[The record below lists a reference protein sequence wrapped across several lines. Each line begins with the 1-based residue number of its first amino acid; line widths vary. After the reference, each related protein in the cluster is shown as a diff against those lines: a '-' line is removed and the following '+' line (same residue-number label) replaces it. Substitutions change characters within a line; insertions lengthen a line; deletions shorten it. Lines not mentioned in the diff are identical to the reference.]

1 VADAVPPA
9 SPEQIG
15 APPERKLIAPLW
27 HTILFVLI
35 ILGLSALSYSAT
47 RRLLTSSSAGT
58 MPGSARMF
66 TYAATLVEEWVL
78 FLYVYLGVRVRGS
91 TIRERIN
98 ARWANAGAVWRDIG
112 IAALVWLGFVLIEVS
127 SSVIFRAAN
136 GPGAKVVKELTPHTL
151 LELPLW
157 ILVSISAGFCEE
169 FIFRGYLQEQCKR
182 FTGSAAAAVTIQ
194 AVFFGLGHGYQGWS
208 LMLTIFFIGLLFGIT
223 AALRTSLAPTMLAH
237 GWADSIVG
245 IGAYALHALHRM

>member
-1 VADAVPPA
+1 MADAIPPA
-9 SPEQIG
+9 SPGHME

-35 ILGLSALSYSAT
+35 ILGLSALSYRAT

-78 FLYVYLGVRVRGS
+78 FLYVYLGMRSRGS

-98 ARWANAGAVWRDIG
+98 ARWANAHAVWRDIG
-112 IAALVWLGFVLIEVS
+112 IAALVWLGFIVIEGG
-127 SSVIFRAAN
+127 SSVIFRTAN

-182 FTGSAAAAVTIQ
+182 FTGSAAAVTIQ
-194 AVFFGLGHGYQGWS
+194 AVFFGLGHGYQGWT
-208 LMLTIFFIGLLFGIT
+208 LMLTIFLIGLLFGIA
-223 AALRTSLAPTMLAH
+223 AALRKSLAPTMLAH
-237 GWADSIVG
+237 GWADSVAG
-245 IGAYALHALHRM
+245 VGAYALHVLHKI